1 MTKKTKYIQTNKELG
16 TKLKQARE
24 KAELTQSQA
33 GSMIGIDRSSISFYE
48 GGKTPPNIFTLIK
61 LAKIY
66 NLEIYQLITSNY

>member
-24 KAELTQSQA
+24 KAELTQSEA

-48 GGKTPPNIFTLIK
+48 SGKTLPNIFMLIK

-66 NLEIYQLITSNY
+66 NTKVHKFITNN